1 MRRLK
6 FLQPLCMA
14 MLTVLLVQCTKE
26 YNTDKQMQNA
36 SNNQKIITVSE
47 AKDFLESIGLQRMST
62 KSTDEY
68 VPDEN

>member
-6 FLQPLCMA
+6 FLLPLCMA
-14 MLTVLLVQCTKE
+14 MLTVPLVQCTKE
-26 YNTDKQMQNA
+26 NIKDKQMQESSDNK
-36 SNNQKIITVSE
+36 KIITVSE